1 MEMEKIADLIK
12 QVVVHAVETTM
23 QQHQQHLME
32 MQRHMMEIQ
41 QHLLVMQQSQGLA
54 AVAPCGPEAVPPLG
68 AAAGCSW
75 AGPRLG
81 SRVKTAI
88 TRESTPKA
96 GAIAPRGGRSEASAV
111 GCTGGFPTGACG
123 PAAAS
128 SPQAS
133 AAAPEPVVVPPQLP
147 AA

>member
-12 QVVVHAVETTM
+12 QVVQHAVETTM

-54 AVAPCGPEAVPPLG
+54 AVAPCGPEAAPPLG

-75 AGPRLG
+75 AGPR
-81 SRVKTAI
+81 I
-88 TRESTPKA
+88 
-96 GAIAPRGGRSEASAV
+96 
-111 GCTGGFPTGACG
+111 
-123 PAAAS
+123 
-128 SPQAS
+128 
-133 AAAPEPVVVPPQLP
+133 
-147 AA
+147 